1 MIISILFSRFWL
13 TVQIRAIMNFKN
25 SWKLTSLVIQS
36 YATWYRYRYFQAWK
50 GSLNRTIR
58 IIEAIY
64 SNLRRSSRIHGEGR
78 GQTIDLWRV
87 PILVPLCSRS
97 RYIRNTMFRD
107 VHAAIRAIAPI
118 DRKWNYVVFVR
129 RYPSEFD
136 CTAWEIKF
144 FRYTLGFRICRSE
157 INNNLLD
164 VQFLELVNLL
174 SVMLNI

>member
-1 MIISILFSRFWL
+1 
-13 TVQIRAIMNFKN
+13 
-25 SWKLTSLVIQS
+25 
-36 YATWYRYRYFQAWK
+36 
-50 GSLNRTIR
+50 
-58 IIEAIY
+58 
-64 SNLRRSSRIHGEGR
+64 
-78 GQTIDLWRV
+78 
-87 PILVPLCSRS
+87 
-97 RYIRNTMFRD
+97 MFRD